1 MPSAPR
7 RKKIRA
13 SNPTQRRR
21 LLFNSE
27 SSELTKLKSMMQKAL
42 ATKKLLMSIQDGLQ
56 EVITEAMTHASQ
68 LTTKIDS
75 CNEILHE
82 INYLTGLQEFLDD
95 C

>member
-1 MPSAPR
+1 M
-7 RKKIRA
+7 
-13 SNPTQRRR
+13 
-21 LLFNSE
+21 
-27 SSELTKLKSMMQKAL
+27 KSMMQKAL

-56 EVITEAMTHASQ
+56 EVIEEATTHASQ
-68 LTTKIDS
+68 LTRKINS

>member
-1 MPSAPR
+1 M
-7 RKKIRA
+7 
-13 SNPTQRRR
+13 
-21 LLFNSE
+21 
-27 SSELTKLKSMMQKAL
+27 KSMMQKAL

-75 CNEILHE
+75 CNEILQE